1 MASNSETIEK
11 LKRRLMES
19 WSTCDDNET
28 SNLDT
33 STNMMGMKSEPMSP
47 VNFTWQEIKS
57 AKHSPVRNSPAR
69 NSPVRNS
76 PGEGRAGGGGS
87 FKLTPSGKSLG
98 K

>member
-1 MASNSETIEK
+1 
-11 LKRRLMES
+11 MES
-19 WSTCDDNET
+19 WSTCDDNDT

-57 AKHSPVRNSPAR
+57 AKHSPVRNSPVR
-69 NSPVRNS
+69 SPVRNS

>member
-1 MASNSETIEK
+1 
-11 LKRRLMES
+11 MES
-19 WSTCDDNET
+19 WSTCDDNDT

-57 AKHSPVRNSPAR
+57 AKHSPVRNSPVR
-69 NSPVRNS
+69 NSPVRSPVRNS